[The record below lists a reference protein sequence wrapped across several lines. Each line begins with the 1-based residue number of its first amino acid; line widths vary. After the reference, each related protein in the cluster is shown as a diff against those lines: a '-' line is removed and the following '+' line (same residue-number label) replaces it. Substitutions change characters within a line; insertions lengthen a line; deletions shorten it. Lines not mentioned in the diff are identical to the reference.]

1 MLPVGAL
8 AGLLLSTVGGAN
20 GAAAVATASIPMS
33 LQDVEW
39 SDIEASHRGNDL
51 WVDEQLPVQLA
62 LPDGVSADQVTVDYR
77 LPDSLQITSFALVVT
92 APNDEQALAVAAQ
105 AGELLTQHAATEAD
119 ADLEAQK
126 AAVQERL
133 DTASTELSGIEAKL
147 ADLRTQQQELIA
159 KKASEATVSVVTG
172 NVWATE
178 TERVEWV
185 REVNSA
191 RTELNRVTS
200 AESSAR
206 PSVAALG
213 EARIEQTTKSGGPA
227 KTLAGALVGTWVA
240 AIAAYWWGL
249 KRGRIIDDKHP
260 ALLDLG
266 AAVSNLGQD
275 ALDSAASHALA
286 DAVTRSGMPVTM
298 VDVGNQQSAD
308 AMAVFLVDGLGVDS
322 RAVRSLSQW
331 DDQTDLV
338 GSLAM
343 IVAVTGETRIDQLM
357 KRVRRCQELEVPVVR
372 VILVGPEAL
381 ERLHEWVGSSPV
393 PA

>member
-1 MLPVGAL
+1 MLPIGAL
-8 AGLLLSTVGGAN
+8 AGLLLSTVGGAS
-20 GAAAVATASIPMS
+20 GTAAVATASIPMS

-51 WVDEQLPVQLA
+51 WVDEQLPAQLSV
-62 LPDGVSADQVTVDYR
+62 PDGLSADQITVDYR

-92 APNDEQALAVAAQ
+92 APTDTQATSIATQ
-105 AGELLTQHAATEAD
+105 AGELLTEHAAVEAE

-147 ADLRTQQQELIA
+147 ADLRTQQQDLID
-159 KKASEATVSVVTG
+159 KKASEATISVVTG

-191 RTELNRVTS
+191 RTELNRLISV
-200 AESSAR
+200 ESSAR
-206 PSVAALG
+206 PSVAPLG
-213 EARIEQTTKSGGPA
+213 EARVEQTSTSGGPA
-227 KTLAGALVGTWVA
+227 KTLAGALVGAWAA
-240 AIAAYWWGL
+240 AIAAYWWQL
-249 KRGRIIDDKHP
+249 KRGRVTDEKHP

-266 AAVSNLGQD
+266 TAVSNLGSE

-286 DAVTRSGMPVTM
+286 DAVARSGMPVTM
-298 VDVGNQQSAD
+298 MDVGGQNSAE
-308 AMAVFLVDGLGVDS
+308 AMAVFLVDGLGADP
-322 RAVRSLSQW
+322 RMVRHLSQW
-331 DDQTDLV
+331 DDQTNLV

-343 IVAVTGETRIDQLM
+343 IVAVTGETRIDQVM

-372 VILVGPEAL
+372 VILLGPSAL
-381 ERLHEWVGSSPV
+381 DRLHEWAGSHPV
-393 PA
+393 PV